1 VQDVLCLKVFCLP
14 LSLHRAGR
22 PEGFVSI
29 WKRVSDVL
37 GSFSQRTG
45 VAGSLANALDPD
57 TWLPGGRDAAF
68 TLALIA
74 LSAKMAVSDGV
85 VTASEIRAFKKTV
98 VIPSGAEAQVD
109 KLFALA
115 QQDVAGYEAYAKK
128 IGRFFMKTPDTLEHV
143 LDGLF
148 YIAAADGMIHEDELS
163 YLRRVSDIFG
173 FDEAR
178 FEQIAAQHVY
188 LDDGTDPY
196 LVLGLMPG
204 ASKDEVR
211 RVYRRLVAEH
221 HPDRLIAKGVPEEL
235 LAVATARMAAI
246 NHAYAQILKPRAL
259 AAPENA

>member
-1 VQDVLCLKVFCLP
+1 M
-14 LSLHRAGR
+14 
-22 PEGFVSI
+22 SI
-29 WKRVSDVL
+29 WQRIGDIL

-85 VTASEIRAFKKTV
+85 VTASEVHAFRKTV
-98 VIPSGAEAQVD
+98 VIPEGIEAQVD
-109 KLFALA
+109 RLFAMA
-115 QQDVAGYEAYAKK
+115 QRDVAGYESYARKV
-128 IGRFFMKTPDTLEHV
+128 GRFFLATPETLEHV

-148 YIAAADGMIHEDELS
+148 SIAAADGMIHEAELA

-188 LDDGTDPY
+188 LDDGSDPY
-196 LVLGLMPG
+196 IVLGLMPG
-204 ASKDEVR
+204 ASKEEVR

-235 LAVATARMAAI
+235 LGIATARMAAI
-246 NHAYAQILKPRAL
+246 NQAYARIIRPRLL
-259 AAPENA
+259 ATPEGAA